1 MNKTI
6 SILLMALALAVPALA
21 AVTTRLNLQTA
32 FNSELNAEVR
42 YKAFATKADIEGFP
56 GVAGV
61 FRAIAFSES
70 VHAANHAKALKAL
83 GGDPVEVLK
92 VFEAKTTKTNLE
104 AALRAEMNESG
115 QIYPAFVKQAVKEG
129 NAQAIV
135 SLKGAMASEGGH
147 ARIFMRLLKA
157 AADWKS
163 KMATIVCKTC
173 GYSTEELNIK
183 LCPFCKHPRG
193 EFAEM

>member
-6 SILLMALALAVPALA
+6 SIVLMALAVPALA
-21 AVTTRLNLQTA
+21 AVTTKMNMQTA
-32 FNSELNAEVR
+32 FNSELNTEVR
-42 YKAFATKADIEGFP
+42 YKAFATKADIEGYP

-61 FRAIAFSES
+61 FRAVAFSES
-70 VHAANHAKALKAL
+70 IHAANHAKALKAL

-92 VFEAKTTKTNLE
+92 VFEAKTTKTDLE
-104 AALRAEMNESG
+104 AALKAEMNESG
-115 QIYPAFVKQAVKEG
+115 QVYPAFVKQAVKEG
-129 NAQAIV
+129 NAQAII

-147 ARIFMRLLKA
+147 ARIFTKLLKA

-163 KMATIVCKTC
+163 KIAIIVCKTC
-173 GYSTEELNIK
+173 GYSTEDLNIK

-193 EFAEM
+193 EFLEM